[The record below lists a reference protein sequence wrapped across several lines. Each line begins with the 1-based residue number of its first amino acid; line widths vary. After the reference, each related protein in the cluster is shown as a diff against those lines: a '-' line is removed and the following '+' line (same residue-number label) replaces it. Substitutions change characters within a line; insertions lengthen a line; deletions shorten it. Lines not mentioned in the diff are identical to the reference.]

1 MKTATNARD
10 SIMEEKKILDE
21 KNIKL
26 VEEIKTTK
34 AEMEALKMEFALN
47 VEQSFEKAN
56 DQALLLYS
64 QIDLSEFP
72 LSK

>member
-1 MKTATNARD
+1 
-10 SIMEEKKILDE
+10 MEEKKILDE

>member
-10 SIMEEKKILDE
+10 SIMEEKMILDE

>member
-1 MKTATNARD
+1 VKTATNARD

>member
-1 MKTATNARD
+1 
-10 SIMEEKKILDE
+10 MEEKMILDE

>member
-1 MKTATNARD
+1 VKTATNARD
-10 SIMEEKKILDE
+10 SIMEEKMILDE